1 MSLSIIW
8 LLITKKSNK
17 KYVGAFSDLCA
28 LETQKQ
34 VQNHV
39 LSKCKSFPDSVLES
53 ATGPRC
59 VIETHR
65 ASSLVE

>member
-1 MSLSIIW
+1 ML
-8 LLITKKSNK
+8 
-17 KYVGAFSDLCA
+17 GAFSDLCA

-34 VQNHV
+34 DQNHV
-39 LSKCKSFPDSVLES
+39 LSKCKSFPDSGLES

-65 ASSLVE
+65 ASSLVEWPWLDKKEVAYHDLK

>member
-1 MSLSIIW
+1 ML
-8 LLITKKSNK
+8 
-17 KYVGAFSDLCA
+17 GAFSDLCA